1 MAFFGVFGAIGFGR
15 FGYSAI
21 LPSMQKALGISS
33 AAAGS
38 LASWNLA
45 GYTLMAA
52 VGGVLASRI
61 GSKKVLIF
69 GMVLTAAGMLFTG
82 LTDGLVGA
90 SIGRLVTGLGNGLI
104 LVPSITLMASW
115 FDARR
120 LGFAS
125 SIVPTGS
132 SLALIVAGP
141 VVPRIIE
148 AGGSEGWRLA
158 WYFFAG
164 ITILMAL
171 LNVVAQRDRPYDL
184 SSIRGPLPLHYP
196 RTTPATRTSTSA
208 TAVRRESTAA
218 ELKRIL
224 SSGYAWHLGLIYLLY
239 GVAFLAYFTF
249 FQKRLTS
256 DLGYS
261 PAMAGNLFIIVGA
274 AGLIGGA
281 IWGTVSDR
289 IGRRLTIAVTMA
301 LAGVAGLLFA
311 WGPNNAT
318 LAVSAVLL
326 GSTGMVI
333 PGLIGAACGDKFGP
347 VLASTSLGLLT
358 VLVGV
363 GQAAGPL
370 LGGLLGDAYSSL
382 SPAYILSGGVFF
394 AGAVGALLLPRQ
406 RRPGRP

>member
-1 MAFFGVFGAIGFGR
+1 
-15 FGYSAI
+15 
-21 LPSMQKALGISS
+21 
-33 AAAGS
+33 
-38 LASWNLA
+38 
-45 GYTLMAA
+45 
-52 VGGVLASRI
+52 
-61 GSKKVLIF
+61 
-69 GMVLTAAGMLFTG
+69 
-82 LTDGLVGA
+82 
-90 SIGRLVTGLGNGLI
+90 
-104 LVPSITLMASW
+104 
-115 FDARR
+115 
-120 LGFAS
+120 
-125 SIVPTGS
+125 
-132 SLALIVAGP
+132 
-141 VVPRIIE
+141 
-148 AGGSEGWRLA
+148 
-158 WYFFAG
+158 
-164 ITILMAL
+164 
-171 LNVVAQRDRPYDL
+171 
-184 SSIRGPLPLHYP
+184 
-196 RTTPATRTSTSA
+196 
-208 TAVRRESTAA
+208 VRRQYA
-218 ELKRIL
+218 EKAPR
-224 SSGYAWHLGLIYLLY
+224 YAWHLGLIYLLY
-239 GVAFLAYFTF
+239 GVAVLAYFTF

-394 AGAVGALLLPRQ
+394 AGAVGALLLPRR